1 MIKSSV
7 EKLAKDIG
15 YDIGIS
21 DDITQSNLLNGFC
34 EGLSNSMRAPELQS
48 QICALVRH
56 LNKKSE
62 NVLKEIV
69 EFIKLKEDDKFK
81 N

>member
-15 YDIGIS
+15 YDIGTS
-21 DDITQSNLLNGFC
+21 DDISQSNLLNGFC
-34 EGLSNSMRAPELQS
+34 EGMSNSMRPQDLQN
-48 QICALVRH
+48 QICAIVRH

-62 NVLKEIV
+62 NILKEIV
-69 EFIKLKEDDKFK
+69 EFIKLKEND
-81 N
+81 